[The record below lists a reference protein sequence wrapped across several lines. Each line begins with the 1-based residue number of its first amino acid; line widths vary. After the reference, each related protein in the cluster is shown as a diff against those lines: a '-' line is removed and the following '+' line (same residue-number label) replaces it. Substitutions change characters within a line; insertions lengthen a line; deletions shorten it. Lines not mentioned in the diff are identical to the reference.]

1 MNLNDITIFVY
12 FITFAAVLGA
22 SFAFMWRSMSSVLS
36 TLDTKP
42 SPKYNIHPEMDDV
55 KDGEE
60 LLVFKSFEQEE
71 T

>member
-1 MNLNDITIFVY
+1 M
-12 FITFAAVLGA
+12 
-22 SFAFMWRSMSSVLS
+22 